1 MAYIEETPAA
11 DAPASAATPYNL
23 AVGVDFKGVFTDN
36 LDEDWVRVDLLAGK
50 TYGISLVGADSNSQ
64 ADTVLRIYNPA
75 GEQVA
80 VNDDADFDAGELN
93 SMLRF
98 SPEASG
104 VYYLSAGVFTGNPT
118 QDHSGN
124 YTLTVVD
131 PEDNRAPRVALAG
144 GEDNDV
150 VGGGADNDVIIG
162 GGGNDMLYGL
172 GGEDYLTGNAGDD
185 VLDGGTGADLL
196 LGDNAPPLF
205 SELLIF
211 LDEAWGISGSDD
223 GVPEE
228 FSTMDG
234 SGLDDDPDATAATG
248 SDEVTLT
255 GAMPALLTPTRD
267 DVLTYLADQLAAGD
281 DKLIGG
287 AGNDWLEGG
296 AGDDELIG
304 GDDDDLL
311 IGDSSPIFIFGL
323 LPVAFLGGDDS
334 DEAVAHVLLMLI
346 IDELTAGDDRLDGGA
361 GDDLLQGGGGND
373 TLIGGTGI
381 DLLDGGAGNDELNAG
396 AGADYLRGGDGSD
409 HLVGGADDDRLEGG
423 AGNDILVGGEGN
435 DYLIGDDFSSLLFLG
450 AREGDP
456 DGNGNGDDY
465 VDVVDERIDTGG
477 EGVDEHS
484 DGNGNDHVDYVV
496 GGLSPGYL
504 VSDPLLPSI
513 LVIAGDDELSGG
525 PGDDWI
531 DGGGGNDRLSG
542 GQGADVFIFAPWSGD
557 DLITDFRVGEDKIDL
572 TAFADIDYADDL
584 AARQQGDNLVI
595 DLSAQGGGEITL
607 QDFDAADLADLQFI
621 FSTGVDTAAIA

>member
-50 TYGISLVGADSNSQ
+50 TYGISLGGTDSNSQ

-93 SMLRF
+93 SMLNF

-131 PEDNRAPRVALAG
+131 PEDNRAPRVVLAG

-211 LDEAWGISGSDD
+211 LDEAWGISGSD
-223 GVPEE
+223 
-228 FSTMDG
+228 
-234 SGLDDDPDATAATG
+234 
-248 SDEVTLT
+248 EVTLT
-255 GAMPALLTPTRD
+255 GAMPALLIPTRD

-296 AGDDELIG
+296 AGDDELLG

-334 DEAVAHVLLMLI
+334 DEAVDHVLLMLI
-346 IDELTAGDDRLDGGA
+346 INELTAGDDRLDGGA

-450 AREGDP
+450 AHEGDP

-465 VDVVDERIDTGG
+465 VNVVDERIDTGG

>member
-50 TYGISLVGADSNSQ
+50 TYGISLAGTDSNSQ

-93 SMLRF
+93 SMLNF

-131 PEDNRAPRVALAG
+131 PEDNRAPRVVLAG

-211 LDEAWGISGSDD
+211 LDEAWGISGSD
-223 GVPEE
+223 
-228 FSTMDG
+228 
-234 SGLDDDPDATAATG
+234 
-248 SDEVTLT
+248 EVTLT

-296 AGDDELIG
+296 AGDDELLG

-334 DEAVAHVLLMLI
+334 DEAVDHVLLMLI
-346 IDELTAGDDRLDGGA
+346 INELTAGDDRLDGGA

-456 DGNGNGDDY
+456 DGNGNGDDH

>member
-50 TYGISLVGADSNSQ
+50 TYGISLAGADSNSQ
-64 ADTVLRIYNPA
+64 ADTVLRIYNSA

-93 SMLRF
+93 SMLNF

-104 VYYLSAGVFTGNPT
+104 VYYLSAGVYAGNPT

-131 PEDNRAPRVALAG
+131 PEDNRAPRVVLAG

-162 GGGNDMLYGL
+162 GDGNDMLFGL

-211 LDEAWGISGSDD
+211 LDEAWGIS
-223 GVPEE
+223 
-228 FSTMDG
+228 
-234 SGLDDDPDATAATG
+234 G

-311 IGDSSPIFIFGL
+311 IGDSSPIFVFGL
-323 LPVAFLGGDDS
+323 LPVAFLGGDDL
-334 DEAVAHVLLMLI
+334 DEAVDHVLLMLI

-456 DGNGNGDDY
+456 DGNGNDH
-465 VDVVDERIDTGG
+465 VDVVDDHIDNGDEGAGG
-477 EGVDEHS
+477 HVDANS
-484 DGNGNDHVDYVV
+484 DNGGAYNDTDDDHVDHFV
-496 GGLSPGYL
+496 GGLSPGHL

-621 FSTGVDTAAIA
+621 FSTGADTAAIA